1 MGTQCVLTVSFA
13 PKNIADHWGHLNKVW
28 KTLLSRT
35 VPEEDL
41 ELNPAI
47 PSQNSYFAALC
58 ASGQEEV
65 EWGEPK
71 PEWTRMDWNGPKR
84 AGMRR
89 NDTGIDQRSYLI
101 SRNIPFT
108 LSSFFY
114 LKIHAWNLS
123 ELLSKIKER
132 KMFNKHS
139 VHLIIITLINVWKT
153 KQLTV
158 MLHQVSNSVKIRTHT
173 ATFCTMFVIT

>member
-1 MGTQCVLTVSFA
+1 MDRNDTGTNRNETEWTGKTPEQT
-13 PKNIADHWGHLNKVW
+13 G
-28 KTLLSRT
+28 KTL
-35 VPEEDL
+35 
-41 ELNPAI
+41 
-47 PSQNSYFAALC
+47 
-58 ASGQEEV
+58 
-65 EWGEPK
+65 
-71 PEWTRMDWNGPKR
+71 EWTRMDWNGPKR
-84 AGMRR
+84 TGMGR
-89 NDTGIDQRSYLI
+89 NDIGIDQRSYLI

-158 MLHQVSNSVKIRTHT
+158 MLHQVLNSVKTRTHA
-173 ATFCTMFVIT
+173 ATFCTTLLMRQASSDVCNYLTKMAKVAGSSSQDK

>member
-1 MGTQCVLTVSFA
+1 MDRNDNGTDRNETEWTGMTPEQ
-13 PKNIADHWGHLNKVW
+13 PG
-28 KTLLSRT
+28 KT
-35 VPEEDL
+35 
-41 ELNPAI
+41 
-47 PSQNSYFAALC
+47 
-58 ASGQEEV
+58 
-65 EWGEPK
+65 
-71 PEWTRMDWNGPKR
+71 PEWTRMDWNEPKW
-84 AGMRR
+84 AGMRW
-89 NDTGIDQRSYLI
+89 NDTGIDQRSYRI

-158 MLHQVSNSVKIRTHT
+158 MHQVLNSEKTRTHA
-173 ATFCTMFVIT
+173 ATFCTTLLTLQSSSDIFNYLAKMAKVAGSSSQDE